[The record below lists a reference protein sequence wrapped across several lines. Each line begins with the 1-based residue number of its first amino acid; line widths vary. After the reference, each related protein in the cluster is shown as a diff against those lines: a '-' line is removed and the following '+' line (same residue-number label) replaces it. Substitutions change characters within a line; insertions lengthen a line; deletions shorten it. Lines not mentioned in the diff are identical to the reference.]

1 MWHPDGTSLCSPSSP
16 AAELSLSKEIE
27 QEVAS
32 TTGKVARQFQ
42 ESQLHLQLERWP
54 VLEEER
60 ERESRQQQERERESA
75 YVCVFV
81 HECVCVCERER
92 EWKRERER
100 ERHRIVYSPRPR
112 PHRQVSVL
120 SALLP
125 IHKFKQRDEFQ
136 VSFLYDRPY
145 CSLAAQCRGSGLFLG
160 YATGDSKREAE
171 DTNTAERLP
180 DRQQDSFVT
189 RDRGLRFPQHSKKKQ
204 VRQLHHSVFLHQGH
218 NSENHIAS

>member
-1 MWHPDGTSLCSPSSP
+1 MWHPDGTSLCSPGSP

-60 ERESRQQQERERESA
+60 ERADNS
-75 YVCVFV
+75 
-81 HECVCVCERER
+81 
-92 EWKRERER
+92 KRERER
-100 ERHRIVYSPRPR
+100 ERGRERETERETERERESECMCVCLFMSVCVCVCVWERERAWESLRERELERIVHRIVYSPRPR

-136 VSFLYDRPY
+136 VSFLCDRPF
-145 CSLAAQCRGSGLFLG
+145 CSLAAQCWGSGLFLG

-171 DTNTAERLP
+171 DTNTTEWLP

-189 RDRGLRFPQHSKKKQ
+189 RGRGLRFPQHP
-204 VRQLHHSVFLHQGH
+204 
-218 NSENHIAS
+218 